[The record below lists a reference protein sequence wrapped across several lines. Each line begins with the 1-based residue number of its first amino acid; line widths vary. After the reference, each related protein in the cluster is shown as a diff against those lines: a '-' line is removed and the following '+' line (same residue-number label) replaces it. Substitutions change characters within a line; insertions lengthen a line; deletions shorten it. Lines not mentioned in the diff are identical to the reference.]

1 MSQQEKQDE
10 KIARLSEM
18 ERAGS
23 PSAAG
28 AADIEQALARI
39 KQDQLIWVCARNIRM
54 AAFENEGR

>member
-1 MSQQEKQDE
+1 
-10 KIARLSEM
+10 M